1 MCLFKHNAHHKMRG
15 SSHLQAI
22 SFEEIEQR
30 YGPGVRRIVE
40 GETKFS
46 KIGNIEGGC
55 SKADLK
61 ALDLQQ
67 LFLAMTEEVRIIVV
81 KLADRLH
88 NMRTLG
94 SMAPE
99 KQQKIAAE
107 TLQASERIN
116 RGHGCQMMGCECPAR
131 LKTAHCWILQQAC
144 ICCSQAGHSRS

>member
-1 MCLFKHNAHHKMRG
+1 MQLSVNPPPPLPPPPKSGGAFLI
-15 SSHLQAI
+15 SLESLQAI
-22 SFEEIEQR
+22 SFQEIEQR

-94 SMAPE
+94 SMVPE

-107 TLQASERIN
+107 TLQVGTSCKM
-116 RGHGCQMMGCECPAR
+116 RGY
-131 LKTAHCWILQQAC
+131 
-144 ICCSQAGHSRS
+144 

>member
-1 MCLFKHNAHHKMRG
+1 MYDFYHSL
-15 SSHLQAI
+15 LVQAI
-22 SFEEIEQR
+22 TFEEIESK

-46 KIGNIEGGC
+46 KIGNIDGGC

-94 SMAPE
+94 SMAPD
-99 KQQKIAAE
+99 KQKKIASE
-107 TLQASERIN
+107 TLKVSISACTDLAISHLHDLPHLHAASMDVEPRKEI
-116 RGHGCQMMGCECPAR
+116 
-131 LKTAHCWILQQAC
+131 
-144 ICCSQAGHSRS
+144 